1 VAETK
6 LKQEIIYCK
15 DCKYAHITYDGEVK
29 YCDVWSQE
37 EPIYMDASKNFCSMA
52 ERKECGRINQ

>member
-1 VAETK
+1 MAETK

-29 YCDVWSQE
+29 YCDVWSPE

-52 ERKECGRINQ
+52 ER